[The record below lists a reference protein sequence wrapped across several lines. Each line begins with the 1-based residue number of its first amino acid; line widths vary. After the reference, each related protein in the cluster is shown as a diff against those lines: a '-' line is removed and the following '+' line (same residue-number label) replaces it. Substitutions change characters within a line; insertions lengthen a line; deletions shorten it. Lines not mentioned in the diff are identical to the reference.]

1 MRDALGIDKSVDILD
16 HIYSLPE
23 SEQNE
28 AHEKIQAVE
37 RKAMMDMEPRS
48 GLQELMDYIKEQS
61 LPKAIC
67 TRNFPIPVNHL
78 LTNFLPG
85 HQFGPVIT
93 REFTPPKPHP
103 AGILHIAESWGIPPQ
118 NLVMVGD
125 SVDDMESG
133 HRAGAATVLIKSE
146 VNSHLNHVPETDYVI
161 EKLDDLIPILDRGFE
176 AKPKN

>member
-1 MRDALGIDKSVDILD
+1 MKGK
-16 HIYSLPE
+16 
-23 SEQNE
+23 
-28 AHEKIQAVE
+28 
-37 RKAMMDMEPRS
+37 
-48 GLQELMDYIKEQS
+48 G

-78 LTNFLPG
+78 LTQFLPN
-85 HQFGPVIT
+85 HEFSPIIT

-103 AGILHIAESWGIPPQ
+103 AGILEIAKSWDISPQ

-125 SVDDMESG
+125 SVDDMISG

-161 EKLDDLIPILDRGFE
+161 SRLDELIHVLESGFD
-176 AKPKN
+176 AKPKSKLDA